1 MRVCHSDSVP
11 TAMQEYGP
19 ISLLSRAAYYTV
31 TVPVT
36 GGEEYPRCLV
46 TVTEVFKF
54 NLPQTH
60 DAVPHIYPAS
70 PGPAGATKI
79 IFFSNRVAKHSRA
92 LIVAVKGV
100 YSHVLVA
107 RTYEPRP
114 KQNAQLRLRGRPPRR
129 NEESNKR

>member
-46 TVTEVFKF
+46 TVTGSLQVQLASDTRCRPPY
-54 NLPQTH
+54 LPRK
-60 DAVPHIYPAS
+60 

-92 LIVAVKGV
+92 LIVAVSQGG
-100 YSHVLVA
+100 L
-107 RTYEPRP
+107 
-114 KQNAQLRLRGRPPRR
+114 
-129 NEESNKR
+129 

>member
-1 MRVCHSDSVP
+1 
-11 TAMQEYGP
+11 MQEYGP

-46 TVTEVFKF
+46 TVTGSLQVQLASDTRCRPPY
-54 NLPQTH
+54 LPRK
-60 DAVPHIYPAS
+60 

-100 YSHVLVA
+100 YTAVA
-107 RTYEPRP
+107 MFW
-114 KQNAQLRLRGRPPRR
+114 
-129 NEESNKR
+129 

>member
-70 PGPAGATKI
+70 PGRLGPPKS
-79 IFFSNRVAKHSRA
+79 FFSVTVWLNTP
-92 LIVAVKGV
+92 G
-100 YSHVLVA
+100 
-107 RTYEPRP
+107 P
-114 KQNAQLRLRGRPPRR
+114 
-129 NEESNKR
+129 

>member
-46 TVTEVFKF
+46 TEVFKF

-70 PGPAGATKI
+70 PGRLGPPKS
-79 IFFSNRVAKHSRA
+79 FFSVT
-92 LIVAVKGV
+92 G
-100 YSHVLVA
+100 
-107 RTYEPRP
+107 P
-114 KQNAQLRLRGRPPRR
+114 
-129 NEESNKR
+129 

>member
-46 TVTEVFKF
+46 TEVFKF

-60 DAVPHIYPAS
+60 DAVPPYLPR
-70 PGPAGATKI
+70 K
-79 IFFSNRVAKHSRA
+79 
-92 LIVAVKGV
+92 
-100 YSHVLVA
+100 
-107 RTYEPRP
+107 PRP
-114 KQNAQLRLRGRPPRR
+114 GRGHQNHFFQ
-129 NEESNKR
+129 

>member
-19 ISLLSRAAYYTV
+19 ISLLSRAAYYIV

-36 GGEEYPRCLV
+36 GGEEYPRCL
-46 TVTEVFKF
+46 VTEVFKF

-79 IFFSNRVAKHSRA
+79 IFFSNRVATKHSRGY
-92 LIVAVKGV
+92 I
-100 YSHVLVA
+100 
-107 RTYEPRP
+107 EPCFGST
-114 KQNAQLRLRGRPPRR
+114 NLRA
-129 NEESNKR
+129 KA

>member
-1 MRVCHSDSVP
+1 MDEHTNTFAPRSRAKTRRFQVASIRVAENFIITSDSVP

-70 PGPAGATKI
+70 PGRLGPPKS
-79 IFFSNRVAKHSRA
+79 FFSVT
-92 LIVAVKGV
+92 G
-100 YSHVLVA
+100 
-107 RTYEPRP
+107 P
-114 KQNAQLRLRGRPPRR
+114 
-129 NEESNKR
+129 